1 MDTRYILP
9 VALAIVFIVGLVFVA
24 LSIRWHNLTGRPS
37 DVAGTKNIDT
47 VIDAMGVIPASKRET
62 FANAPVGCPSDR
74 VMCDYMVAASIA
86 SAETVER
93 ASTTT
98 ALFRPLATHRSAL
111 AHEKTSASALLLVR
125 LFRFLHR
132 IAERHSG
139 FFNRHHVLHPRRH
152 LAFALA
158 ARERRRR
165 KSSSSTGCGF
175 ERRHCL
181 FI

>member
-1 MDTRYILP
+1 VPRRISI
-9 VALAIVFIVGLVFVA
+9 AAIGA
-24 LSIRWHNLTGRPS
+24 H
-37 DVAGTKNIDT
+37 T
-47 VIDAMGVIPASKRET
+47 VCQTAVIAS
-62 FANAPVGCPSDR
+62 A
-74 VMCDYMVAASIA
+74 IA

-98 ALFRPLATHRSAL
+98 ALFGPISAHRNAL

-125 LFRFLHR
+125 LFRFLHG

-139 FFNRHHVLHPRRH
+139 FFNRHDVLHPRRH

-165 KSSSSTGCGF
+165 KSSSCIGCGF
-175 ERRHCL
+175 ERH
-181 FI
+181 